1 MKNNL
6 LKITVRTV
14 VLLYVVLIW
23 QQIGMA
29 ADARHYYEKG
39 TDYLREG
46 NLNEAITTL
55 TKAITLKHNYSKAFN
70 NRGLAYYRQN
80 KDIQAEKDFLK
91 AIQFNPK
98 DEKAHNNVAIVLCKQ
113 GQYSRALVYLN
124 QAIVLMKETERYHAD
139 VYNNLAFV
147 CTKKGMYK
155 EAIEAY
161 NQAHRI
167 IENKNTDFSDGY
179 DGEAIL
185 RDQITLDQRIDGHPL
200 TAKFY
205 GK

>member
-1 MKNNL
+1 MKNDM

-23 QQIGMA
+23 PQIGMA

-46 NLNEAITTL
+46 NLDEAITAL
-55 TKAITLKHNYSKAFN
+55 TNAIALKHNYSKAYN
-70 NRGLAYYRQN
+70 NRGLAYYRQD

-91 AIQFNPK
+91 AIQFNPN
-98 DEKAHNNVAIVLCKQ
+98 DEKAYNNVAIVLCKQ
-113 GQYSRALVYLN
+113 EQYDQALVYLN

-147 CTKKGMYK
+147 CMKKGMYK

-167 IENKNTDFSDGY
+167 IGNKNIDLSDGY
-179 DGEAIL
+179 AGETIL
-185 RDQITLDQRIDGHPL
+185 RDQITLDQHIDGHPL

>member
-1 MKNNL
+1 MKNNRP
-6 LKITVRTV
+6 KITVKILI
-14 VLLYVVLIW
+14 LLCLFLIRPPVA
-23 QQIGMA
+23 MA
-29 ADARHYYEKG
+29 TDARHFYEKG

-46 NLNEAITTL
+46 NLDEAITTL
-55 TKAITLKHNYSKAFN
+55 TKAIALKHNYSKAYN
-70 NRGLAYYRQN
+70 NRGLAYYRQD

-91 AIQFNPK
+91 AIQFNPN
-98 DEKAHNNVAIVLCKQ
+98 DEKAYNNVAIVLCKQ
-113 GQYSRALVYLN
+113 EQYDQALVYLN

-147 CTKKGMYK
+147 CMKKGMYK

-167 IENKNTDFSDGY
+167 IGNKNTDLSDGY
-179 DGEAIL
+179 DGETIL
-185 RDQITLDQRIDGHPL
+185 RDQITLDQHIDGHPL